1 MRLKITFKRAAGET
15 NLYKTPYFNSKTKIT
30 INENEI
36 GRELQ
41 TSEQEILNGIAVW
54 LSEGSDWTV
63 VSINDHYINTVV
75 YNPLKGSSYIKL
87 PPELQQFDI
96 NVIPN
101 NMEKYMA
108 FMLGKHLVFLDS
120 LQFMSSCLDKQVS
133 NLPKEGFKYTSEIFK
148 NEQFALMRQKG
159 VYP

>member
-15 NLYKTPYFNSKTKIT
+15 NLCKTPYFNSKTKVI

-54 LSEGSDWTV
+54 LSEGSGWTV

-87 PPELQQFDI
+87 PPEVQNSSKGLINLQNKDNECFRLCHIRHLNPQ
-96 NVIPN
+96 
-101 NMEKYMA
+101 EKYPQRI
-108 FMLGKHLVFLDS
+108 K
-120 LQFMSSCLDKQVS
+120 K
-133 NLPKEGFKYTSEIFK
+133 
-148 NEQFALMRQKG
+148 
-159 VYP
+159 